1 MSTNVTKLPRSE
13 RQGAR
18 GAGGLHEAIEAARR
32 AQRRATVIASG
43 TSLAW
48 VLIAL
53 VFIASNGSQ
62 GELAGLTL
70 PEVAMLV
77 AGIAAPLA
85 VIWLVVIFVRRNS
98 DLREHTDMLRQQL
111 DLLTYPAAD
120 AELRVRGVAESLR
133 TQAEEL
139 NRVTD
144 TATIQM
150 EKLSKTLAS
159 RTDSLA
165 EASESATGQAQT
177 IGTMLEHHT
186 STLIDLTE
194 RFHKQETYLR
204 DAVEKQAKDM
214 TDATSNALTQS
225 DEMRSAMRMQVS
237 EMTAS

>member
-32 AQRRATVIASG
+32 AQRRATIFASAA
-43 TSLAW
+43 SVAW
-48 VLIAL
+48 VLFAL
-53 VFIASNGSQ
+53 VYISSNGSE
-62 GELAGLTL
+62 GELAGLAL
-70 PEVAMLV
+70 PEVAMLI
-77 AGIAAPLA
+77 AGIVAPLA
-85 VIWLVVIFVRRNS
+85 VIWLVVIFVRRNA

-120 AELRVRGVAESLR
+120 AELRVRAVAESLR

-165 EASESATGQAQT
+165 EASESATLSARGGRETGQ
-177 IGTMLEHHT
+177 GY
-186 STLIDLTE
+186 D
-194 RFHKQETYLR
+194 RR
-204 DAVEKQAKDM
+204 DQQCADPFRR
-214 TDATSNALTQS
+214 NALGDANAGIRNDGRLGSRRRAGRT
-225 DEMRSAMRMQVS
+225 DRRLVPRL
-237 EMTAS
+237 